1 MKTLKNFVK
10 TKLLRSTSALLKDE
24 QGGFAIMAAVSV
36 AILVAGLAI
45 AVDVSNGWSAK
56 QRLQD
61 TTDAIALLA
70 ARGQIETQAE
80 LNAAAQEYF
89 KLAYP
94 ASEGGNI
101 RVDNITRD
109 GDLVT
114 VSTSNNIPTYFTGIF
129 GRSGLDIGARS
140 EALYSNR
147 SLDIA
152 LVLDTTF
159 SMNGTKLNSL
169 KVAANNL
176 VDTFD
181 EFEND
186 SVRASVVPFAQYVN
200 VGTSRRDANWLDVP
214 ADETITGTRR
224 DVVSRTNCRT
234 VLNNATRDGVP
245 VGGTRRKCDVVRG
258 PERLVTRTATWEG
271 CVGSRFAPN
280 HERAEFG
287 GNRIP
292 GILNSQGSCGEE
304 IRPLTSN
311 TNLVKQTI
319 NAMTADGNTYIP
331 AGLAWGW
338 RALDNR
344 EPLTEAA
351 SLPAGDTDKVM
362 VLMTD
367 GENFRSKDGILHN
380 LRDGGNNADRT
391 TTRLCDRIKD
401 DDIQVFTIA
410 YEVTDAPTRNL
421 LRDCAT
427 SSSNF
432 FNATNATELN
442 AAFQAIGNSLVEL
455 RITS

>member
-1 MKTLKNFVK
+1 MKMLKNFVK
-10 TKLLRSTSALLKDE
+10 TKLLRSTSALVKDE

-94 ASEGGNI
+94 ASEGVNI

-234 VLNNATRDGVP
+234 VPNNATRDGVP